1 MKKIVINCIIIFS
14 IIITAIFL
22 TTLNSYAIDRDPN
35 SSKGFAEFD
44 DEAAAQE
51 TQELIQEQQEEQ
63 ENQQNTTNGDKP
75 LEETETSSDIENNVL
90 SNTDNQVVNEVE
102 ETNSTQSSS
111 VIEENVNRFSID
123 ADLLIF
129 LTIIA
134 IIIVI
139 IFITVLVRKSKGK
152 K

>member
-63 ENQQNTTNGDKP
+63 SKQQKQQNKTYTIKAGDTLSKIAR
-75 LEETETSSDIENNVL
+75 EQYGDANQWDKIYQANKDIL
-90 SNTDNQVVNEVE
+90 
-102 ETNSTQSSS
+102 QSPHK
-111 VIEENVNRFSID
+111 IQIGQELKIP
-123 ADLLIF
+123 
-129 LTIIA
+129 
-134 IIIVI
+134 
-139 IFITVLVRKSKGK
+139 
-152 K
+152 

>member
-75 LEETETSSDIENNVL
+75 LEETSSDVENNEL
-90 SNTDNQVVNEVE
+90 SNTDNQIANEVE